1 MNIGADY
8 PPLPLLNPP
17 VVASIQQPPSLVQMY
32 ADSKAASAAATQQP
46 QHQRDPAT
54 VYIEKKKGGL
64 FRIAVIATF
73 AFVIL
78 SNNIAYKVINQ
89 IYNAVTGN
97 INHIIGEDG
106 CPTYKGLLI
115 HAGVFF
121 VLMLILLFT

>member
-1 MNIGADY
+1 MNIGATY

-17 VVASIQQPPSLVQMY
+17 AVASIQQPPSLVQMY
-32 ADSKAASAAATQQP
+32 ADSKAATAAATQP
-46 QHQRDPAT
+46 PQRDPTA

-78 SNNIAYKVINQ
+78 SNNIAYKVVNQ
-89 IYNAVTGN
+89 IYSLVTGN

-115 HAGVFF
+115 HTGVFF
-121 VLMLILLFT
+121 VLMLILLLT

>member
-17 VVASIQQPPSLVQMY
+17 AVASIQQPPSLVQMY
-32 ADSKAASAAATQQP
+32 ADSKASTAAASHPQP
-46 QHQRDPAT
+46 RDSAT

-97 INHIIGEDG
+97 INHIMGEDG
-106 CPTYKGLLI
+106 CPTYKGLAI
-115 HAGVFF
+115 HAGIFF
-121 VLMLILLFT
+121 LLMLILLFT

>member
-17 VVASIQQPPSLVQMY
+17 AVASIQQPPSLVQMY
-32 ADSKAASAAATQQP
+32 ADSKAATTAATQP
-46 QHQRDPAT
+46 QRDSTT

-78 SNNIAYKVINQ
+78 SNNIAYKVVNQ

-97 INHIIGEDG
+97 INHIMSEDG

-115 HAGVFF
+115 HAGIFF
-121 VLMLILLFT
+121 VLILILLFT